1 MVLLYLP
8 TQCSEVGAKSCKAI
22 NEMNRLL
29 QLFYAEKVKPG
40 DVSYA
45 LPTNYCSFYFFKLNF
60 PFISLHVHFFLP
72 KDVIRELRVILP

>member
-22 NEMNRLL
+22 NEMNKLL
-29 QLFYAEKVKPG
+29 QFYAEKVKPG

-60 PFISLHVHFFLP
+60 PFISLHVHSFT
-72 KDVIRELRVILP
+72 